1 MRNRGELRSRHL
13 RNTACAAA
21 AALCLAAACSG
32 KRDAAAG
39 DEGASAKAERAENG
53 DAPLYLDPTQS
64 FEARAADLVS
74 RMTLEEKAAQMYD
87 KAPAI
92 ERLGVPVYNWWNEA
106 LHGVARA
113 GEATVFPQAI
123 GLAATW
129 DEDLMLEVAQT
140 ISDEARAKYHFYISE
155 DVRAMYG
162 GLTFWS
168 PNINI
173 FRDPRWGRGQ
183 ETYGED
189 PFLTGRMAVNFINGL
204 QGDDD
209 RYWKTVATV
218 KHYAVHSGPESTR
231 HSDDYNPTEADLW
244 ETYLDAFAVSIKE
257 TDVASVMCA
266 YNAYRGAPACGSE
279 ELMQT
284 LLRGRLGFDG
294 YVVSDCGAIGDFY
307 YPTAHA
313 HVATMAEAA
322 ALSVRMGTDLNCG
335 DGEGSKMRA
344 LPEAVAKGLIDEAT
358 IDRAVTRLFTAR
370 MKLGMFDDPGSVPY
384 TTIPTSEVA
393 SEENL
398 ALAERASRASLVLL
412 KNDGVLPL
420 RPGVKAAVIG
430 PNADNPMTLIGN
442 YHGIP
447 TAPVT
452 ALAGVR
458 AKAGDQNVFYAP
470 GSAMAGDVYVNY
482 EAVPASA
489 LFHET
494 ADGNYVPGLRAAYY
508 ADRDRKGEPAV
519 TRIDPNI
526 DFYWPRSP
534 ATNGLDD
541 EFGAEWSGVI
551 APEKDGAYRFKA
563 SMWMEATVNGEPVE
577 GRTFNLKA
585 GERYPVTVTLTL
597 DSSWH
602 RDALEK
608 FAHFE
613 WVDVSRDLRAEA
625 LAAAAQADVV
635 LFFGGIDANLEGEE
649 MNVKIDGFS
658 GGDRTNL
665 LLPKVQED
673 LLKDLHALG
682 KPIVLVNFSGSAMA
696 LNWADENV
704 GAIVQA
710 FYPGERAGA
719 AIADL
724 LWGEFSPSGRLPVTF
739 YRSLEGLP
747 AFDDYSMRNRTYKYY
762 EGGPL
767 YPFGHGLS
775 YTSFGYA
782 GLGAPDNHDGLSP
795 LNVSVTVSNT
805 GEMAGREVVQAYL
818 SLDSRPNASTP
829 RRELVGFE
837 VVDLAPGES
846 RSVEFSIPANRL
858 GYYAEDGTYTPPH
871 GMTATISIGGGQPG
885 ADGLDAPSVVRK
897 VAFAAP

>member
-1 MRNRGELRSRHL
+1 MRNAVHL
-13 RNTACAAA
+13 Q
-21 AALCLAAACSG
+21 ALEGRLARLVATTFIALSFT
-32 KRDAAAG
+32 AAG
-39 DEGASAKAERAENG
+39 CGRTGDSAGKSAPDGADDSA
-53 DAPLYLDPTQS
+53 APLYLDVSQS
-64 FEARAADLVS
+64 FEARAADIVS

-92 ERLGVPVYNWWNEA
+92 ERLGVPAYNWWNEA

-129 DEDLMLEVAQT
+129 DEDLMLEIAET
-140 ISDEARAKYHFYISE
+140 ISDEARAKYHFFIKE

-189 PFLTGRMAVNFINGL
+189 PFLTGRMSVNFINGM
-204 QGDDD
+204 QGNDD

-218 KHYAVHSGPESTR
+218 KHFAVHSGPELTR

-244 ETYLDAFAVSIKE
+244 ETYLDAFRTSIAL
-257 TDVASVMCA
+257 TDVASAMCA
-266 YNAYRGAPACGSE
+266 YNAFRGAPACGSA

-284 LLRGRLGFDG
+284 LLRGKLDFDG

-307 YPTAHA
+307 YPKAHA

-322 ALSVRMGTDLNCG
+322 ALAVKMGTDLNCG

-344 LPEAVAKGLIDEAT
+344 LPEAVAKGLIDEAALD
-358 IDRAVTRLFTAR
+358 IAVTRLFTAR
-370 MKLGMFDDPGSVPY
+370 MKLGMFDDPAKVPFTDIPITEVGSD
-384 TTIPTSEVA
+384 
-393 SEENL
+393 ENI

-420 RPGVKAAVIG
+420 KKGAKVAVIG
-430 PNADNPMTLIGN
+430 PNADNHTTLIGN

-447 TAPVT
+447 TKPVT
-452 ALAGVR
+452 ALDGVR
-458 AKAGDQNVFYAP
+458 VKAGGENVFYAP
-470 GSAMAGDVYVNY
+470 GSPIAEDVYANY

-494 ADGNYVPGLRAAYY
+494 GAGTLSPGLSAAYY
-508 ADRDRKGEPAV
+508 ADRDRKGEPAAE
-519 TRIDPNI
+519 RIDPNI
-526 DFYWPRSP
+526 DFYWARSP
-534 ATNGLDD
+534 ATDGLDD
-541 EFGAEWSGVI
+541 EFGAEWTGVLVPQKSG
-551 APEKDGAYRFKA
+551 DYRFKL
-563 SMWMEATVNGEPVE
+563 SGWSVATVDGKPTV
-577 GRTFNLKA
+577 GQTFSLKA
-585 GERYPVTVTLTL
+585 GERYPVKVTMTL

-613 WVDVSRDLRAEA
+613 WVEVSRDLRAEA
-625 LAAAAQADVV
+625 IAAAGRADVV

-649 MNVKIDGFS
+649 MDVKIAGFS
-658 GGDRTNL
+658 GGDRTSL
-665 LLPKVQED
+665 DLPKVQED
-673 LLKDLHALG
+673 LLKELSALG
-682 KPIVLVNFSGSAMA
+682 KPVVLVNFSGSAMA
-696 LNWADENV
+696 LNWADENAS
-704 GAIVQA
+704 AIVQA

-739 YRSLEGLP
+739 YRSLDGLP

-762 EGGPL
+762 EGAPL
-767 YPFGHGLS
+767 YPFGYGLS
-775 YTSFGYA
+775 YTSFAYS
-782 GLGAPDNHDGLSP
+782 GLAAPAEHDGVSP
-795 LNVSVTVSNT
+795 LEVSFTLTNVGKT
-805 GEMAGREVVQAYL
+805 AGKEVAQVYL
-818 SLDSRPNASTP
+818 SLGERPNASTP
-829 RRELVGFE
+829 RVELVGFD

-846 RSVEFSIPANRL
+846 KTVAFAIPADRL
-858 GYYAEDGTYTPPH
+858 GYYAEDGTFTTPS
-871 GMTATISIGGGQPG
+871 GMTATLSVGGGQPG
-885 ADGLDAPSVVRK
+885 ARGTAPSVTSQ
-897 VAFAAP
+897 VAFAAR